1 MVQLVALII
10 NVSRPNV
17 KLLFREI
24 TRSTPK
30 RFFGFAVKI
39 SGEHRNSEFIALIAD
54 KLQLQLKSDQA
65 ANF

>member
-1 MVQLVALII
+1 MVKLVALII

-39 SGEHRNSEFIALIAD
+39 PGEHRNSVFAALATY
-54 KLQLQLKSDQA
+54 KLQLQLKSSEV